1 MFQRNKQDIMEI
13 ATKSC
18 RWFIICSFSLPP
30 SPIYIFIHSPILD
43 GRTGNRGVFLF
54 PGPVSDTNLFLRR
67 VSVEL
72 YALSHALLKPPSWH
86 ASNHQNP
93 NPGETK
99 ILSEGEWVTMRFQTT
114 HMFGQALCRNHWNY
128 SIRHRCCI
136 FIRPL
141 HSTRE
146 PPSTNTNDD
155 RPNLSSNSTLLVLVS
170 SRLECNKQDN
180 QRRGFNSTM
189 TPEEH
194 RHGRATMTNRN
205 NCQVVAVLI
214 PTLL

>member
-67 VSVEL
+67 VTVEL

-93 NPGETK
+93 SPGETK

-114 HMFGQALCRNHWNY
+114 HIVWSSTLSKSLKLFY
-128 SIRHRCCI
+128 SSPLLH
-136 FIRPL
+136 FYSAPPL
-141 HSTRE
+141 HQSTSKHKYE
-146 PPSTNTNDD
+146 WW
-155 RPNLSSNSTLLVLVS
+155 SSKFVQQFNSSCSCLVS
-170 SRLECNKQDN
+170 SRMQ
-180 QRRGFNSTM
+180 QTRQ
-189 TPEEH
+189 PEK
-194 RHGRATMTNRN
+194 R
-205 NCQVVAVLI
+205 I
-214 PTLL
+214 